1 MHYRFGG
8 GYKRVRGGN
17 DLIVP
22 SDAQR
27 FERQHERVRA
37 IGNTDRMFDSAEF
50 RERLF
55 KLFDERSAHES
66 GAVQKPLPNI
76 TKLILKRVMLRLQ
89 IHERHDHPV
98 AIKWLF
104 LNLLHRFPYPPPCL
118 PATACCKVFL
128 VSERCVYSAPPPAV
142 EFRQRQGCL

>member
-22 SDAQR
+22 SDALR

-37 IGNTDRMFDSAEF
+37 VGNTDRMFDSAEF

-98 AIKWLF
+98 AFPWLF
-104 LNLLHRFPYPPPCL
+104 LNLLHRFPYLL
-118 PATACCKVFL
+118 PVFL
-128 VSERCVYSAPPPAV
+128 LQPAV
-142 EFRQRQGCL
+142 KSFWYRKGAFIQHRPQQSNSGSVK